1 MVNFNLSNVSSFT
14 YDTHNN
20 FDSADPR
27 SMQDACHM
35 ETKENDL
42 VLHEFLKLTG

>member
-1 MVNFNLSNVSSFT
+1 MVNFKLGNVSLFT
-14 YDTHNN
+14 YHTHNN

-35 ETKENDL
+35 GTQDNDL
-42 VLHEFLKLTG
+42 VLNEFLKLTG